1 MKHLLLLFLV
11 FLCLVACQQSNSTS
25 SNVDMFKK
33 TPLAYCQGIYN
44 SATPFEVLISKYGDG
59 SVVTEPSPGYLAPG
73 EYKGFIDLY
82 VGDGVVIIRNLE
94 QITADKPVTGNCQK
108 Y

>member
-1 MKHLLLLFLV
+1 MKCLLMLFISMY
-11 FLCLVACQQSNSTS
+11 LVACQQPNSNSNDNYTL
-25 SNVDMFKK
+25 VK

-44 SATPFEVLISKYGDG
+44 GSVPFEITISKYTDG

-73 EYKGFIDLY
+73 EYKGFIDFY
-82 VGDGVVIIRNLE
+82 VGDGIVIIRNLE
-94 QITADKPVTGNCQK
+94 QITADKPVTGSCKK

>member
-1 MKHLLLLFLV
+1 MKYLLNLAFLS
-11 FLCLVACQQSNSTS
+11 LVACQQPS
-25 SNVDMFKK
+25 SNNSDTDRFKK
-33 TPLAYCQGIYN
+33 TPLAYCQGVYDGV
-44 SATPFEVLISKYGDG
+44 TPFEVLISRYGDG

-82 VGDGVVIIRNLE
+82 VGGGVVIIRNLE
-94 QITADKPVTGNCQK
+94 QITADKPVTGSCQK

>member
-1 MKHLLLLFLV
+1 MKYLLIMLISTLMT
-11 FLCLVACQQSNSTS
+11 ACQNTTS
-25 SNVDMFKK
+25 SDQAVGLLAKK
-33 TPLAYCQGIYN
+33 PLAYCQGVYN
-44 SATPFEVLISKYGDG
+44 NNTPFEVLISQYGDG

-82 VGDGVVIIRNLE
+82 VDDGIVIIRNLE
-94 QITADKPVTGNCQK
+94 QITADKPVTGSCQI